1 MKQTPILVEH
11 YWDRPVPR
19 EHGDADSKPIFHA
32 VGYASTE
39 WECADRTLI
48 ALFRELNPICRG
60 FESAY
65 TMTRAY
71 SSIESHRAQR
81 IVLAATAE
89 AYFSRHG
96 EREDFEREDF
106 EREDFEREDF
116 EREDLRQS
124 VAGII
129 DAAAW
134 AAERR
139 DDIAHGIAWQS
150 ISVDGRN
157 VGSFLMPPEYRC
169 EGAPPAVP
177 DADDPF
183 GLARAR
189 YRYTS
194 ADILSFAAKFHDLAG
209 VIWDCRRKIFRASGR

>member
-96 EREDFEREDF
+96 EREDFERED
-106 EREDFEREDF
+106 
-116 EREDLRQS
+116 LRQS

-150 ISVDGRN
+150 ISVDGRD

-169 EGAPPAVP
+169 EGAPSPLP

-183 GLARAR
+183 GFARAR

-194 ADILSFAAKFHDLAG
+194 ADILSFAAKFRDLEG
-209 VIWDCRRKIFRASGR
+209 VTWDCRRKIFRASGR

>member
-1 MKQTPILVEH
+1 MKQTPILIER

-39 WECADRTLI
+39 WECADRALI

-60 FESAY
+60 FVSAY

-71 SSIESHRAQR
+71 SSIESHRDQR

-96 EREDFEREDF
+96 EGFERQDFEHQ
-106 EREDFEREDF
+106 
-116 EREDLRQS
+116 DLRQS
-124 VAGII
+124 VAEII

-150 ISVDGRN
+150 ISVDGRD

-169 EGAPPAVP
+169 EGAPSPLP

-183 GLARAR
+183 GFARAR

-194 ADILSFAAKFHDLAG
+194 ADILSFAAKFRDLEG
-209 VIWDCRRKIFRASGR
+209 VISDCRRKIFRASGR

>member
-1 MKQTPILVEH
+1 MKQTARSPASPILAER

-39 WECADRTLI
+39 WEGADQALI
-48 ALFRELNPICRG
+48 ALFRELNRTCLS

-65 TMTRAY
+65 TITRAY

-96 EREDFEREDF
+96 ERQDFERQ
-106 EREDFEREDF
+106 
-116 EREDLRQS
+116 DLRQS
-124 VAGII
+124 VAEII
-129 DAAAW
+129 DAAQW
-134 AAERR
+134 AAE
-139 DDIAHGIAWQS
+139 
-150 ISVDGRN
+150 
-157 VGSFLMPPEYRC
+157 
-169 EGAPPAVP
+169 GAPSPIP

-183 GLARAR
+183 GFARAR

-194 ADILSFAAKFHDLAG
+194 ADILSFAAKFRDLRDI
-209 VIWDCRRKIFRASGR
+209 IWRLQLED